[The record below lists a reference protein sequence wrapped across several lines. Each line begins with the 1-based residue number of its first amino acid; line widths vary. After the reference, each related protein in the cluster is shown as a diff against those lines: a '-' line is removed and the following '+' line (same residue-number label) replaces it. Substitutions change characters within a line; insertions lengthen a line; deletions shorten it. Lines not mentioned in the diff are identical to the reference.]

1 MLVSQTVILGWNGCR
16 ATISCDAV
24 ILKRKH
30 VALPHVGLQ
39 AKRHS
44 ETTGA
49 KQGAK
54 RMHNLKHKPKS
65 RCHVVRDNL
74 KPPSTLAGERDDR
87 RREQPRTSGDDAPR
101 GGRHLSGISG
111 SRSHPLLREIY
122 GASRNRLKRM
132 ALPELFEFSKNSA
145 KNYKRVSSFL
155 QDQPNV
161 DIDVPLGYRSGAF
174 RFMPVELID
183 MIVNLLSLRDRIMF
197 AASCRIHRAI
207 VMRSILTSAASCI
220 KPYNLSLI
228 DLRFLQCCTSATLA
242 GPVIRRLFY
251 EGPDMRWP
259 RLRDGRE
266 PSTVSTPLDIYSAR
280 YESLPIAAFL
290 TYATGYEIGGYTG
303 AIPAREA
310 VQHAICL
317 RKKNAPDINVFES
330 RSDNPLD
337 AILHLPSTADMGSLK
352 LDRLW
357 HPYPAA
363 TFEGV
368 ALTSPYRL
376 PVDFA
381 AERRTAWEVLQSSM
395 RAGFWVD
402 SHWTRSHQ
410 CSRNASC
417 PISWRSS
424 NDSGCLKLLLPTLPY
439 AAQGTDYIWNYVP
452 EASWTLGG
460 ASFCPKARP
469 LGETPAPRSY
479 KDMDYQIWVDGIFA
493 LMKRASRP

>member
-1 MLVSQTVILGWNGCR
+1 ML
-16 ATISCDAV
+16 
-24 ILKRKH
+24 H
-30 VALPHVGLQ
+30 V
-39 AKRHS
+39 
-44 ETTGA
+44 
-49 KQGAK
+49 
-54 RMHNLKHKPKS
+54 
-65 RCHVVRDNL
+65 
-74 KPPSTLAGERDDR
+74 
-87 RREQPRTSGDDAPR
+87 
-101 GGRHLSGISG
+101 
-111 SRSHPLLREIY
+111 SHPRWTSHPTTILR
-122 GASRNRLKRM
+122 R
-132 ALPELFEFSKNSA
+132 
-145 KNYKRVSSFL
+145 
-155 QDQPNV
+155 
-161 DIDVPLGYRSGAF
+161 
-174 RFMPVELID
+174 
-183 MIVNLLSLRDRIMF
+183 
-197 AASCRIHRAI
+197 
-207 VMRSILTSAASCI
+207 
-220 KPYNLSLI
+220 
-228 DLRFLQCCTSATLA
+228 
-242 GPVIRRLFY
+242 
-251 EGPDMRWP
+251 PDMRWP

-280 YESLPIAAFL
+280 YESLQIAAFL

-439 AAQGTDYIWNYVP
+439 AAQGNRLHLELRARSKLDAGRSIFLPQSATSGRN
-452 EASWTLGG
+452 
-460 ASFCPKARP
+460 ARP
-469 LGETPAPRSY
+469 KIVQRHGLSDLGRWYIRFNETGVPPI
-479 KDMDYQIWVDGIFA
+479 D
-493 LMKRASRP
+493 